1 MGTNRYGRVLAN
13 ETSDDSRVKIQRKKA
28 EEGRAAPL

>member
-13 ETSDDSRVKIQRKKA
+13 ETSDSRVKIQRKKA
-28 EEGRAAPL
+28 EGGAAPL